1 MATRFYQ
8 VRITKVP
15 VGTAVEH
22 RAPAI
27 QGTIQRTV
35 TDAGTRGDYQLF
47 VVEADDNQHQVNI
60 ALPDVKE
67 LSAEEAQTLAP
78 QYQPQRTAT
87 RFDPLT
93 RQETKIEM
101 PAANLTQFISQD
113 S

>member
-8 VRITKVP
+8 VRITKVS

-27 QGTIQRTV
+27 QGAIQRTV
-35 TDAGTRGDYQLF
+35 TDAVTHGDYQLF
-47 VVEADDNQHQVNI
+47 VVEADNDQHQVNV

-67 LSAEEAQTLAP
+67 LSAEDAQALAP
-78 QYQPQRTAT
+78 QYQPKRTTT
-87 RFDPLT
+87 RFDTLT
-93 RQETKIEM
+93 RQETKVEM
-101 PAANLTQFISQD
+101 PAADLTRFISQD

>member
-8 VRITKVP
+8 VRITKVS

-22 RAPAI
+22 RSPAI
-27 QGTIQRTV
+27 QGTLHWTV
-35 TDAGTRGDYQLF
+35 TDAVTHGDYQLF
-47 VVEADDNQHQVNI
+47 VVEADNDQHQVNV

-67 LSAEEAQTLAP
+67 LSAEDAQALAP

-87 RFDPLT
+87 RFDRLT
-93 RQETKIEM
+93 RKETKVEM
-101 PAANLTQFISQD
+101 PAIDLTPFISQN